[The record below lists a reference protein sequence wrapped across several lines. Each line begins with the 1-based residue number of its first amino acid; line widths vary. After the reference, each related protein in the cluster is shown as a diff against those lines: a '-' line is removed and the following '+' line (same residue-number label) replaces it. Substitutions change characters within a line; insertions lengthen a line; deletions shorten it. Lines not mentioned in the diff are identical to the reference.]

1 MWAMNEYQKTFDELL
16 KWWIRGAV
24 AWYVLGFLQ
33 FLPDELASKI
43 VGKLLGM
50 IGLG

>member
-1 MWAMNEYQKTFDELL
+1 MNEYQKTFDELL

-24 AWYVLGFLQ
+24 AIYVLGFLQ
-33 FLPDELASKI
+33 FLPDSLSNKIMDKFLA
-43 VGKLLGM
+43 M

>member
-1 MWAMNEYQKTFDELL
+1 VNEYQKTFDELL

-24 AWYVLGFLQ
+24 AMYALGFLK
-33 FLPDELASKI
+33 FLPDSLSNKI
-43 VGKLLGM
+43 MDKLLGM